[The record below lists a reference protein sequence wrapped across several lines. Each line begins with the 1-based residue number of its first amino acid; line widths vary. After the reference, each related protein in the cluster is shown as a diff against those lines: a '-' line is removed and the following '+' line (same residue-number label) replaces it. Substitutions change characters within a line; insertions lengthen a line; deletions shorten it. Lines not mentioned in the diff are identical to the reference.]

1 MYKKEYTS
9 PTHGSFNINIYSLYA
24 IEYPPARI
32 LD

>member
-9 PTHGSFNINIYSLYA
+9 LAHDSFNINICSLYA
-24 IEYPPARI
+24 IEYSPARI